1 MKLELN
7 QESSCVVVLM
17 ICPSEPVTSLFLSSS
32 GCSLSVCCPHF
43 SPPTHHFLFQPDHF
57 GATLSETISCEQTA
71 PPLRLFAPPLLSVCL
86 WPLVSAG
93 LWILLQPTMRSLLES
108 SWMRFGPAGR
118 DSLDWSTVP
127 SPLPSTDRQATGQ
140 GSGEA
145 IISTRFI
152 TYIVIGT
159 ASFLVLLVSILGF
172 LICRRRRGFRLDG
185 KLDLA
190 NVIALED
197 LQDPERNCELLSSL
211 RRSRGQFPSSS
222 SEQDVSDGVFL
233 MVYLPSPYEQTLTRI
248 ARAASTSSSKDV
260 ELLPS
265 SPGPE
270 TGESEKEGMG
280 TNDEVILK
288 AENMTE

>member
-7 QESSCVVVLM
+7 PDYLP
-17 ICPSEPVTSLFLSSS
+17 IRTSDDCTSPLLDAL
-32 GCSLSVCCPHF
+32 SLSAALISLLPLITVYF
-43 SPPTHHFLFQPDHF
+43 SLIT
-57 GATLSETISCEQTA
+57 S
-71 PPLRLFAPPLLSVCL
+71 PLLAVKPSQLRADAFSTVSLCSTFTFRLL
-86 WPLVSAG
+86 WPLVSG

-108 SWMRFGPAGR
+108 SWLRFGPAGR

-145 IISTRFI
+145 IISTRSI
-152 TYIVIGT
+152 TYIAIGT
-159 ASFLVLLVSILGF
+159 ASFLVLFVSILGF
-172 LICRRRRGFRLDG
+172 LICRRRRSFRLDG

-211 RRSRGQFPSSS
+211 RRSQFPSSS

-233 MVYLPSPYEQTLTRI
+233 MVYLPPPM
-248 ARAASTSSSKDV
+248 SK
-260 ELLPS
+260 P
-265 SPGPE
+265 SPGSPGRPAQAAPRTWSCCHPVLDQRRE
-270 TGESEKEGMG
+270 RQRKKGWE
-280 TNDEVILK
+280 
-288 AENMTE
+288 